1 MALIKNHDKSG
12 IANAYI
18 NIRQINATKGSLAV
32 VLDVFAS
39 KAAREA
45 GKQPIDVIE
54 LSGAHEL
61 NGIGNL
67 WEKGYALAKLDERL
81 TGAADDK

>member
-12 IANAYI
+12 ISNAYV
-18 NIRQINATKGSLAV
+18 NIRQINATKGNLSIIM
-32 VLDVFAS
+32 DVFAS

-61 NGIGNL
+61 NGVGNL

>member
-12 IANAYI
+12 VQNAYV
-18 NIRQINATKGSLAV
+18 NIRQINATKGNLSIIM
-32 VLDVFAS
+32 DVFAS

-61 NGIGNL
+61 NGVGNL

>member
-12 IANAYI
+12 VQNAYV
-18 NIRQINATKGSLAV
+18 NIRQINATKGSLSIIM
-32 VLDVFAS
+32 DVFAS

-45 GKQPIDVIE
+45 GKAPIDVIE

-61 NGIGNL
+61 NGVGNL
-67 WEKGYALAKLDERL
+67 WEKGYVLAKLDERL

>member
-1 MALIKNHDKSG
+1 MKRITMTPSPAWTSSG
-12 IANAYI
+12 D
-18 NIRQINATKGSLAV
+18 SP
-32 VLDVFAS
+32 AS

-61 NGIGNL
+61 NGVGNL

>member
-12 IANAYI
+12 VQNAYV
-18 NIRQINATKGSLAV
+18 NIRQINATKGNLSIIM
-32 VLDVFAS
+32 DVFAS

-45 GKQPIDVIE
+45 GKAPIDVIE

-61 NGIGNL
+61 NGVGNL